1 MKFSEEPFQDGLV
14 PRMNKIIGETDN
26 IGLFCLTR
34 ADVVLEESG
43 RCNPL
48 TTGPASFHVWD
59 EESNLCSCGLDKQ
72 PDIFTGDHFVD
83 IQMIDGY
90 HVLIEGMPY
99 GFIVYVELIAD
110 VLEDQMALMP
120 YHCRTLQEMFRYLV
134 EWSWAYTDLGSQEEV
149 ARVAHGMLI
158 SMNFPDEM
166 RQWIIDSVPFE
177 KLGRFLRGDL
187 NANERT
193 IEEIPPLRDDI
204 DEWLHD
210 KIVACRS
217 LGEYDD

>member
-48 TTGPASFHVWD
+48 TTGPASFHIWD
-59 EESNLCSCGLDKQ
+59 EESNLCSCGLDKK

-83 IQMIDGY
+83 VPMIAGY
-90 HVLIEGMPY
+90 HILIEGMPY

-110 VLEDQMALMP
+110 VIERVIDIFSVILFGVSTDVILP
-120 YHCRTLQEMFRYLV
+120 PNCILGFVFVLV
-134 EWSWAYTDLGSQEEV
+134 IV
-149 ARVAHGMLI
+149 
-158 SMNFPDEM
+158 
-166 RQWIIDSVPFE
+166 
-177 KLGRFLRGDL
+177 RF
-187 NANERT
+187 
-193 IEEIPPLRDDI
+193 I
-204 DEWLHD
+204 
-210 KIVACRS
+210 
-217 LGEYDD
+217 